1 MYLCTSTNRE
11 AIATIYVNKIKD
23 NVQIGLLVRKHEFT
37 VQASKQTW
45 KQDTVYME
53 IFSVVTVIFS
63 AFLTSLSAAEFKT
76 GRFQMS

>member
-23 NVQIGLLVRKHEFT
+23 NGQIGLPVRKHEFT
-37 VQASKQTW
+37 VQASKQPW
-45 KQDTVYME
+45 KQDTVYRE
-53 IFSVVTVIFS
+53 IFSVVIFS